1 MTALPS
7 EKSHRI
13 VNLFQTM
20 YNQCR
25 YDHTEAFIMKLT
37 VKKWG
42 NSLAIRIPKEIAALS
57 SIHMD
62 SSVEVEVAERM
73 LILRP
78 VEERTLTLQELL
90 DKITPHNLHKEI
102 YSGEPQGNEIW

>member
-1 MTALPS
+1 
-7 EKSHRI
+7 
-13 VNLFQTM
+13 
-20 YNQCR
+20 
-25 YDHTEAFIMKLT
+25 MKLT

-62 SSVEVEVAERM
+62 TRVEVEVADRM

-78 VEERTLTLQELL
+78 IEEHPLKLSELL
-90 DKITPHNLHKEI
+90 EKITPQNLHKELVT
-102 YSGEPQGNEIW
+102 GEPQGNETW